1 MLDKII
7 VKNDEKT
14 YEDDIWGNDYQRY
27 LTFGLIADILN
38 RNKVTE
44 TAKHKMMFM
53 NIPREIFNFKAAD
66 KMLAVGVPN
75 NNYKSNVVNLYCVRK
90 LLECAAMHLIT
101 CRQHPNNTNAIAEL
115 FMYADEDEIGDDAL
129 VIALKNAIFE

>member
-7 VKNDEKT
+7 IKNDEKT

-44 TAKHKMMFM
+44 NAKHKMMFM
-53 NIPREIFNFKAAD
+53 CIPKGIAYFKECD
-66 KMLAVGVPN
+66 KMLALRIIN
-75 NNYKSNVVNLYCVRK
+75 DEYKSNVVNLYCVRK
-90 LLECAAMHLIT
+90 HLESAALNLIN
-101 CRQHPNNTNAIAEL
+101 CQHPNDINAINEF

-129 VIALKNAIFE
+129 VTALKNAIFE